1 MRRYKLLVLTA
12 VCVVGMY
19 TFCAGNPINVETPVS
34 LNFDDTPIPT
44 ILKMV
49 ASQNGLNM
57 VVSSAVEGRIS
68 INLSDVTLKTAL
80 DAILLPNGYNYY
92 INENVIVVKEADQKV
107 YGECIPRTY
116 NLIYIDASRAAAA
129 IKPILSSQGQV
140 ILLSPESQSSDPDE
154 NQSGSQLVVVDYP
167 GVHDEI
173 AQLLSQIDRRK
184 RQVAVEVK
192 LIETNLTDDE
202 KLGINWPKSVEAS
215 ITGVKSPSQTL
226 YGASASEAA
235 VMPLE
240 TGDWQLGYLSVHQL
254 SVVLDYLQQRS
265 HTKLLS
271 NPRLTT
277 MDNETAEIKIQ
288 TVIPIQTINR
298 FSEGAVIQDVVTFQ
312 DEEVGISLKVTP
324 RINGDSAITMRVTPV
339 VEEIIGY
346 VGTSDNKKPI
356 TSQRTI
362 TTTVTVQDNETL
374 VLGGLLKENRLES
387 KDKVFLLGSIPI
399 LGGLFTNTSVEDQ
412 TTDLLIMITP
422 KIID

>member
-1 MRRYKLLVLTA
+1 VKRNSLIVLTI
-12 VCVVGMY
+12 VCLIAMHAIGS
-19 TFCAGNPINVETPVS
+19 GNPIDVETRVS
-34 LNFDDTPIPT
+34 LNFEDTSIPT
-44 ILKMV
+44 VLKMV
-49 ASQNGLNM
+49 AGQNGLNM
-57 VVSSAVEGRIS
+57 VISSAVSGKIS
-68 INLSDVTLKTAL
+68 INLADVSLKAAL

-92 INENVIVVKEADQKV
+92 INDDIIIVKEADQQV
-107 YGECIPRTY
+107 YGELIPHTY
-116 NLIYIDASRAAAA
+116 NLTYIDATQAAAA
-129 IKPILSSQGQV
+129 VKPILSPHGQV
-140 ILLSPESQSSDPDE
+140 ILMSPESQSSAPD
-154 NQSGSQLVVVDYP
+154 NSPSGSQLVVVDYP

-173 AQLLSQIDRRK
+173 VQLLTQIDRRK
-184 RQVAVEVK
+184 RQVSVEVK

-202 KLGINWPKSVEAS
+202 KLGIDWPKSVEAS
-215 ITGVKSPSQTL
+215 ITGVKSPSETL
-226 YGASASEAA
+226 YGASADEAGI
-235 VMPLE
+235 MPLE

-254 SVVLDYLQQRS
+254 NVVLNYLQQRS
-265 HTKLLS
+265 NTKLLS

-277 MDNETAEIKIQ
+277 MDNEPAEIKIE

-312 DEEVGISLKVTP
+312 DEAVGISLKVTP

-346 VGTSDNKKPI
+346 VGTVENKKPI

-362 TTTVTVQDNETL
+362 TTTVTVRDNETL
-374 VLGGLLKENRLES
+374 VLGGLLKENRLET

-399 LGGLFTNTSVEDQ
+399 LGGLFTNKSVEDQ